1 MDENLGEFSLE
12 FQKPLEPLQLV
23 RHGRKKGPLGRSL
36 RTVKVDQH
44 GKAMDDKSTNVPPR
58 SDFCVDYKTGN
69 IIPSLSTGFS
79 TYTAVKK
86 FPEGFRI
93 NPEQL
98 WKLQKMTS
106 YDKMHITQMYPKEVE
121 FNEINENHFGIRPVD
136 SVKPETFRQILR
148 CLPWEKIELTEFE
161 EARRLDQKS
170 K

>member
-69 IIPSLSTGFS
+69 IIPSLSTGM
-79 TYTAVKK
+79 
-86 FPEGFRI
+86 R
-93 NPEQL
+93 
-98 WKLQKMTS
+98 
-106 YDKMHITQMYPKEVE
+106 DKVHSICVLP
-121 FNEINENHFGIRPVD
+121 
-136 SVKPETFRQILR
+136 TFVAFIDLLIAASF
-148 CLPWEKIELTEFE
+148 C
-161 EARRLDQKS
+161 
-170 K
+170 